1 MSSPWHGEGLCL
13 HANQTPPTSSPQ
25 FVSLL
30 SIHYFKHPMTT
41 SFNLKERG
49 ILKTTSDPPPTP
61 GILNHPP
68 NTLLTTPQRQRLSSL
83 STSPSPV
90 LHHGGGGDWLV
101 LSLILTPAI
110 CTGFRAE
117 RSGAV
122 MPNKADGGTC
132 GFQRTSA
139 TLRWYRCMRM
149 FAHISCL

>member
-13 HANQTPPTSSPQ
+13 HANQTPPPHPPSSSPQ

-68 NTLLTTPQRQRLSSL
+68 NTHPPPRQRLPSL

-122 MPNKADGGTC
+122 MPNKAGGGTF
-132 GFQRTSA
+132 GFQRKSA
-139 TLRWYRCMRM
+139 TLRW
-149 FAHISCL
+149 